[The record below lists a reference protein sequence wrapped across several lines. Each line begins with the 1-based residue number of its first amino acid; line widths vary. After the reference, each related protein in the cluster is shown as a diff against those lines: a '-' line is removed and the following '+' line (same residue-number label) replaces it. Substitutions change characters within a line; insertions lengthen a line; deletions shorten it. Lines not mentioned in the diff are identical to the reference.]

1 MYGLEADL
9 QFSNENATGSGCTAV
24 GCPAGSFVFTRD
36 YKLDWFGTARGRIGY
51 LPAERILLYATG
63 GLAYGNFSGDTNGY
77 TPAEVG
83 LYPDGST
90 YAASASI
97 IGEYN
102 LAPSVAFKLAP
113 EYFITGFGSTVQAS
127 RGFTAGVVV
136 RFGKQ

>member
-1 MYGLEADL
+1 MAI
-9 QFSNENATGSGCTAV
+9 
-24 GCPAGSFVFTRD
+24 R
-36 YKLDWFGTARGRIGY
+36 
-51 LPAERILLYATG
+51 
-63 GLAYGNFSGDTNGY
+63 
-77 TPAEVG
+77 